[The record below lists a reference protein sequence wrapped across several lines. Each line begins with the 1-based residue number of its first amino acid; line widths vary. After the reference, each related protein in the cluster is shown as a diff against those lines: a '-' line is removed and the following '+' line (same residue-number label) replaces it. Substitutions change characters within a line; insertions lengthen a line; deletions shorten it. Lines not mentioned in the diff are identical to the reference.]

1 MIYHLAL
8 YLKQYW
14 SFLNVFHYISVR
26 AMGILLTSFG
36 LSCLLGRRFI
46 ILAQRLFASKL
57 RDYVP
62 DTHKIK
68 QNVPTM
74 GGILIISN
82 VFMSVLLWG
91 NLANKHL
98 WLGLLTLVLF
108 GSIGFWDDWC
118 KLKRKKGINSRQKF
132 ILQVLSSLLIVF
144 MWLKLIGLNTK
155 LILPFFKN
163 IQPDLGYFFIIW
175 VIFVLIA
182 CSNAVNL
189 TDGLDGLATSSLITN
204 FGVFSLIA
212 YLAGHAKIAAYLQ
225 IPFAGCSELTVFGGA
240 LLGAC
245 LGFLWYNAYPA
256 QIFMGDVGSL
266 SLGAVLGLMALMTKQ
281 ELLFVISGGLF
292 VLETVSVIMQVLFF
306 KMRGKRLF
314 KMAPIH
320 HHFELVGWP
329 ETKIVVRFAIIS
341 IILGLLALVTLKIR

>member
-26 AMGILLTSFG
+26 AMCVLLTSFG
-36 LSCLLGRRFI
+36 LSCLWGGRFI
-46 ILAQRLFASKL
+46 AMAQRLFASKP

-74 GGILIISN
+74 GGIFILGN
-82 VFMSVLLWG
+82 VFASLLLWA
-91 NLANKHL
+91 NLRNVHL
-98 WLGLLTLVLF
+98 WLCMASLILF
-108 GSIGFWDDWC
+108 GLIGFLDDLC
-118 KLKRKKGINSRQKF
+118 KLKRKKGISSNQKF
-132 ILQVLSSLLIVF
+132 ILQILAASTIVLAWIKLMAPSTQLIF
-144 MWLKLIGLNTK
+144 
-155 LILPFFKN
+155 PFFKN
-163 IQPDLGYFFIIW
+163 LHPDLGWFFVIW
-175 VIFVLIA
+175 AVFVLIA

-204 FGVFSLIA
+204 FGVFSVIA
-212 YLAGHAKIAAYLQ
+212 YAAGHAKIASYLQ
-225 IPFAGCSELTVFGGA
+225 IPFAGCGELAVLGGA

-256 QIFMGDVGSL
+256 QIFMGDVGSI
-266 SLGAVLGLMALMTKQ
+266 SLGAVLGMMALITKQ

-341 IILGLLALVTLKIR
+341 IILGLLALVTLKLR